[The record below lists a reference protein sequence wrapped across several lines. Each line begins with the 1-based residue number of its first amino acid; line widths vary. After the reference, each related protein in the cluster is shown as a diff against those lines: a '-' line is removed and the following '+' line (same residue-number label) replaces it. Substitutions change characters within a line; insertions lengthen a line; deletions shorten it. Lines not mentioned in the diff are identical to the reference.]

1 MPRRASNS
9 LKRSQNRVL
18 RAIANG
24 ATLSP
29 VPKQPQLAFVH
40 GKGGGFKTQQS
51 TLRGLIEDDL
61 LLMIGKSVLNV
72 EITQKGLAI
81 LDRLGKNLTRSRLP
95 EVLHPL
101 VRPIALQKLAELR
114 LVGFEDPVDALLA
127 VAFETDDEGEWKHPV
142 EIRLDALKA
151 AAPFCRPKLQAILAR
166 SDTGKGHVEWLKE
179 LKGYVE
185 QEECEANGED
195 GPVIEHATANGNDP
209 EPLAPEPDEPKDGEA
224 VSEPAEPSWKPQ
236 SK

>member
-9 LKRSQNRVL
+9 LTRSQNRVL

-127 VAFETDDEGEWKHPV
+127 LAYETDAEGEFAQPV
-142 EIRLDALKA
+142 EVRIECLKA
-151 AAPFCRPKLQAILAR
+151 AAPYCRPKLAAVVQR
-166 SDTGKGHVEWLKE
+166 NVGDGKSHAEWLKE
-179 LKGYVE
+179 IRDEIDGEDK
-185 QEECEANGED
+185 EAN
-195 GPVIEHATANGNDP
+195 
-209 EPLAPEPDEPKDGEA
+209 PKVNGEA
-224 VSEPAEPSWKPQ
+224 
-236 SK
+236 

>member
-1 MPRRASNS
+1 M
-9 LKRSQNRVL
+9 
-18 RAIANG
+18 
-24 ATLSP
+24 
-29 VPKQPQLAFVH
+29 
-40 GKGGGFKTQQS
+40 
-51 TLRGLIEDDL
+51 RGLIEDDL

>member
-1 MPRRASNS
+1 MPRRAKNS
-9 LKRSQNRVL
+9 LTRNQNRLLRALADGVTLHAERKRPQLLTVPAKDQTFRTQLTVL
-18 RAIANG
+18 RSLIAD
-24 ATLSP
+24 
-29 VPKQPQLAFVH
+29 
-40 GKGGGFKTQQS
+40 
-51 TLRGLIEDDL
+51 GLVMVIGDDML
-61 LLMIGKSVLNV
+61 DVLV
-72 EITQKGLAI
+72 TQKGLRT
-81 LDRLGKNLTRSRLP
+81 LDRLEGYPRRKLP
-95 EVLHPL
+95 EALHPTI
-101 VRPIALQKLAELR
+101 RPLALQKLAELR

-142 EIRLDALKA
+142 EMRLDALKA